1 MLSIKLHVVTD
12 VFFDIN
18 TILFYSWSALI
29 DDEIHPLIAVKRGL
43 AKPNADNFNKTTA
56 LFADLLRR
64 TSTPLLDFAL
74 CDVDGQPCA
83 VVAIS
88 KDANATSDEDAKPGE
103 LFKEGMLIK
112 RILGYESGPWWYEVI
127 G

>member
-1 MLSIKLHVVTD
+1 MWVLGWH
-12 VFFDIN
+12 
-18 TILFYSWSALI
+18 I

-43 AKPNADNFNKTTA
+43 AEPNADNFKKTTA
-56 LFADLLRR
+56 LFAHLLRR

-88 KDANATSDEDAKPGE
+88 KDENATSEEDAKPGE
-103 LFKEGMLIK
+103 LPPFKEGMLIK
-112 RILGYESGPWWYEVI
+112 RILGYESGPWWYEVV